1 MIRSAMK
8 IAAFFSIFIF
18 YGSAYAGW
26 SRISPDLIELRGD
39 IDPNSDV
46 EYFKVAAGGYSR
58 IVVHSGG
65 GFPSVALK
73 IAEDIVRRRPI
84 ELKVDGVCLS
94 ACASYIAMAASSLTV
109 DCGAVLGWHG
119 TLETG
124 KEGEAMVVVE
134 GGPRILAAKYRDW
147 LEKFHAEERDFY
159 IRAGVN
165 YKILEHADQQVKKNS
180 GKLEEY
186 KFDEKTA
193 EYTYTTTPSVWIPQR
208 ATLEKYGVNGQQY
221 CQKYTDE
228 MVRDAM
234 KKAGIKSAFV
244 LDK

>member
-1 MIRSAMK
+1 M
-8 IAAFFSIFIF
+8 
-18 YGSAYAGW
+18 
-26 SRISPDLIELRGD
+26 
-39 IDPNSDV
+39 
-46 EYFKVAAGGYSR
+46 
-58 IVVHSGG
+58 
-65 GFPSVALK
+65 
-73 IAEDIVRRRPI
+73 
-84 ELKVDGVCLS
+84 
-94 ACASYIAMAASSLTV
+94 
-109 DCGAVLGWHG
+109 
-119 TLETG
+119 ETG

-193 EYTYTTTPSVWIPQR
+193 EYTYTTIPSVWIPQR

>member
-1 MIRSAMK
+1 MVRVTIKA
-8 IAAFFSIFIF
+8 AAFFLIFIF

-26 SRISPDLIELRGD
+26 SRISPDTIELRGD
-39 IDPNSDV
+39 IDQNSDV
-46 EYFKVAAGGYSR
+46 EYFKVATGGYSR
-58 IVVHSGG
+58 VVVHSGG
-65 GFPSVALK
+65 GYPFVALK
-73 IAEDIVRRRPI
+73 IAEDIVQHRPI
-84 ELKVDGVCLS
+84 EVKVDGICLS

-119 TLETG
+119 TLPTG
-124 KEGEAMVVVE
+124 KEGEAMLVAE
-134 GGPRILAAKYRDW
+134 GGPRILGAKYRDW

-165 YKILEHADQQVKKNS
+165 YKILENADQQVSKNP
-180 GKLEEY
+180 GKLDEY

-193 EYTYTTTPSVWIPQR
+193 EYTYTATPSVWVPQR

-234 KKAGIKSAFV
+234 KKAGIKSPFI
-244 LDK
+244 LEK